1 MTLDLLIHGIVAL
14 GFAILGGF
22 LWFGRGAGA
31 IAGYNTMPARKRE
44 QIDTRKL
51 CRAAACYLWLVC
63 LLLAASVWNKL
74 FLAVGMPVCTFIF
87 IVWATTGRRFVKPPQ
102 R

>member
-31 IAGYNTMPARKRE
+31 IAGYNTMSARERE
-44 QIDTRKL
+44 RIDKRKL
-51 CRAAACYLWLVC
+51 CRATACYLWFVG
-63 LLLAASVWNKL
+63 LLLVAGTWNGL
-74 FLAVGMPVCTFIF
+74 ILAVGLPISAFAF
-87 IVWATTGRRFVKPPQ
+87 IVWANTGHRFEKRR
-102 R
+102 